1 MPCFSSILGLS
12 YFEERLSFEKELILQ
27 SLHVNLTLDP
37 FNCFPP
43 GVLEASFVSRAEQRL
58 LQAPFNSVK
67 ITVHL
72 DLHTNIFGPTLGI
85 LLVTFCVL
93 SYTLASP
100 IKRCTG
106 QSSTMS
112 QLVQKTL
119 CVLDVVGFLELS
131 LDLLKFVLKNCM

>member
-1 MPCFSSILGLS
+1 MPWLSSILGLS

-27 SLHVNLTLDP
+27 SLHVNLTLGP

-67 ITVHL
+67 VTVRL
-72 DLHTNIFGPTLGI
+72 GLHTNIFGPTLGI
-85 LLVTFCVL
+85 LLVTFCV
-93 SYTLASP
+93 P
-100 IKRCTG
+100 HQDKRCTR

-131 LDLLKFVLKNCM
+131 LDLLKFVLKNGM